1 MSYADYIGRTV
12 DIALISGDLSRYK
25 PQTLSIADGL
35 AITGIRKL
43 AQRFITRLLTS
54 KESVRFDPEF
64 GSDFMTS
71 LRSGQL
77 RTDYDVK
84 AIFSAAAA
92 DIETQL
98 RAEEFASTPVDEQY
112 KSAELVSVTIGA
124 ASVSIVVEIIS
135 QADNAYKII
144 VPIKGIV

>member
-1 MSYADYIGRTV
+1 MSYVDYIGRTV
-12 DIALISGDLSRYK
+12 DIALLSGELSRYK
-25 PQTLSIADGL
+25 PQTLSIAEGL
-35 AITGIRKL
+35 AVTGIRKL
-43 AQRFITRLLTS
+43 AQRFIMRLLTS
-54 KESVRFDPEF
+54 KGSVRFDPTF

-77 RTDYDVK
+77 RTDYDVRS
-84 AIFSAAAA
+84 IFSAAAA

-98 RAEEFASTPVDEQY
+98 RAEELSSTPGDEQY
-112 KSAELVSVTIGA
+112 KSAELAGVTIGS
-124 ASVSIVVEIIS
+124 ASVSILVELIS

>member
-1 MSYADYIGRTV
+1 MSYEDYVGRTV
-12 DIALISGDLSRYK
+12 DIALLSGELSRYT

-35 AITGIRKL
+35 AITGVRKL

-54 KESVRFDPEF
+54 KGSIKFDAAF
-64 GSDFMTS
+64 GSEFMSS

-92 DIETQL
+92 DVETQL
-98 RAEEFASTPVDEQY
+98 RAEETANMPEDEQY
-112 KSAELVSVTIGA
+112 KSAELVSVAIGS
-124 ASVSIVVEIIS
+124 ASVSILVEIIS
-135 QADNAYKII
+135 QADDNYKVI